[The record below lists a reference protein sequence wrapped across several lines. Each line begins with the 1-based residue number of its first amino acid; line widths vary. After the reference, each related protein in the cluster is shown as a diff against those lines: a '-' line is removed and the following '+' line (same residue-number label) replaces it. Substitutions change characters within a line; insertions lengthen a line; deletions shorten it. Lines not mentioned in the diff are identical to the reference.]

1 MVSTRKDAS
10 KKREAIFD
18 ASSIDYNSTCVS
30 IHLPHSLTPNMCAK
44 KTGVA
49 VKLIRDAHS

>member
-30 IHLPHSLTPNMCAK
+30 IHLPHSLTPNVCAK

-49 VKLIRDAHS
+49 VKLIRDSHS